1 MPLNSIDNLP
11 RSLSIIA
18 PVRNHAASLAS
29 RVEQLL
35 DWVADLC
42 HDVQL
47 LLINDS
53 SVDGTEEVLEELK
66 RAYPQV
72 EVLHNEC
79 RQGPSK
85 AAEQAIRRARGELIF
100 VHSSYD
106 PVDLE
111 ELQQL
116 WRLRQD
122 RHLVFAR
129 VSTRI
134 HRVHSPIFE
143 TAEEGFGE
151 NHHSIA
157 SKNRERMPLACE
169 IASPAGLQMLRRE
182 SLVSLSDGMDAY
194 EELEV
199 EHFRQ
204 QTVIP
209 VMAP

>member
-1 MPLNSIDNLP
+1 LNSIDNLP

-35 DWVADLC
+35 DWVSDLC

-47 LLINDS
+47 LLVNDG

-66 RAYPQV
+66 REYPQV
-72 EVLHNEC
+72 EVLHNDC

-85 AAEQAIRRARGELIF
+85 ATEHAIRRARGELIF
-100 VHSSYD
+100 VHSSYE

-134 HRVHSPIFE
+134 HRVHSPNIE
-143 TAEEGFGE
+143 TAEEGIGR
-151 NHHSIA
+151 NHDSSA
-157 SKNRERMPLACE
+157 SKNRESVPSMGE
-169 IASPAGLQMLRRE
+169 MASQAGLQMLRRE
-182 SLVSLSDGMDAY
+182 SLASLSVGMGAY

-204 QTVIP
+204 QTVTP